1 MADVNGNP
9 GFTQLEKLNVTEELL
24 VKGLPVGGASGRF
37 AANVVIIN
45 EVSELDV
52 YESDGKYV
60 LDGMTVY
67 DFSALNGLTIP
78 YAFDVSAGGITI
90 KAETALYA
98 MLTYLGT
105 DDLFS
110 GPNLDIRNIAIV
122 APFANAFNLTKT
134 GSGGDYF
141 LCNTI
146 LIAFAAKWGTF
157 DVNDLNIINSGSID
171 VQQGITL
178 SGSDWNTTR
187 TDGLNLQSSNPAFV
201 GLDISAATLSD
212 AKFDSVVMNA
222 PVGAVGLNSTG
233 NANVQPGEICSWS
246 NGNFSGGITPL
257 GGGVSVGD
265 IRFDFSSNG
274 GLEDSIIAA
283 NPYLITQTTVTIA
296 TVNTFVKINQGNWL
310 STISERLSV
319 STDGD
324 VENISEQPIRIDFTG
339 FVTMEKSGGGAD
351 YIVARLVL
359 NDNPADPD
367 SVITENGTENSQ
379 PTSVP
384 LVGIFTLQP
393 GDSVSI
399 YVANEDSTANIIV
412 RNAKFTNFRLR

>member
-9 GFTQLEKLNVTEELL
+9 GYTQLEKLNITDELL

-37 AANVVIIN
+37 AENVVIIN
-45 EVSELDV
+45 DVSELDV
-52 YESDGKYV
+52 YESGGKYI

-67 DFSALNGLTIP
+67 DFSALNGITIP
-78 YAFDVSAGGITI
+78 YAFDVSAGGIVI

-105 DDLFS
+105 DDLFT

-122 APFANAFNLTKT
+122 APSSNVFNLTRT

-141 LCNTI
+141 LCNTL

-157 DVNDLNIINSGSID
+157 ELDDLNIINSGSID

-178 SGSDWNTTR
+178 NGANWNTTR

-201 GLDISAATLSD
+201 GLDFSAAVLSD
-212 AKFDSVVMNA
+212 PKFDSVVMNA
-222 PVGAVGLNSTG
+222 PVGSVGINSNG
-233 NANVQPGEICSWS
+233 NTDIQPNEICSYT

-257 GGGVSVGD
+257 AGGVTVGD

-283 NPYLITQTTVTIA
+283 NPYLVTQTTVPIVST
-296 TVNTFVKINQGNWL
+296 NTFVKINQGNWL
-310 STISERLSV
+310 SSISERLSV
-319 STDGD
+319 SVDGD
-324 VENISEQPIRIDFTG
+324 VENVSEQPIRIDFTG
-339 FVTMEKSGGGAD
+339 FVTMEKAGGGSD

-359 NDNPADPD
+359 NDTPGDAA

-399 YVANEDSTANIIV
+399 YVANTDGTSDIIV
-412 RNAKFTNFRLR
+412 TNAKFTNFRLR